1 MPTERQYQVND
12 NSTATFQFA
21 SGATL
26 TLNGAGPNSSGA
38 FAVTVQS
45 PGPAPITTFPDEIYL
60 ATDSVLAPTN
70 SATLTSTLKL
80 TGPICGPGN
89 LIMGGNGILQ
99 IGSANNTYGS
109 PGGGMTTVL
118 SGTLQLAAANALPVT
133 TSLVIGGGT
142 SSGIVD
148 LNGQSQI
155 IGNLSNGASGP
166 NEVISTS
173 GTAGILA
180 VNYQGSTPLVY
191 TGALGDSTNNNF
203 AFATTGSGTVVLA
216 GNNTYTQG
224 TAIGPG
230 ATLQLGNNGTF
241 GSFAGNVSNNGSL
254 VFNLQAGTAVNAVI
268 SGTGSVTMAQG
279 GVSLTGPNTYSG
291 ATYVQNGTLV
301 ASASATST
309 NPLPATTTVVLG
321 DAAGDSGV
329 LQLGDNAGPVN
340 QTVAALTAV
349 GMGAGNGVIGG
360 NANNSTLTVNLASNS
375 TFSGNLGDPTFASA
389 NGNNLALWKSGT
401 ARLTL
406 SGTSTYSGPTIVN
419 SGILEAGSASA
430 FSGNSAFTVNAPG
443 ILRISGNI
451 VSVGSIA
458 GAGTV
463 ENANAVAGLLV
474 TGLDNTNTIFSG
486 LIRNGTGAGTLGLWK
501 TGSGVLTL
509 AGSNTYTGPTTIN
522 AGTLQLTGQSRQA
535 SPFAV
540 SSGAALA
547 VSTAA
552 NTAVLASS
560 LTLGNAPGDTPALN
574 FNVQS
579 PWSASVP
586 MLAVS
591 GAITT
596 NGTTSIN
603 LASAYLPSAG
613 TYPLMDYTGSILG
626 SGTAGF
632 TLGSLPSRDSRP
644 HCKTTRSTM
653 CSC

>member
-1 MPTERQYQVND
+1 M
-12 NSTATFQFA
+12 
-21 SGATL
+21 
-26 TLNGAGPNSSGA
+26 
-38 FAVTVQS
+38 
-45 PGPAPITTFPDEIYL
+45 
-60 ATDSVLAPTN
+60 
-70 SATLTSTLKL
+70 
-80 TGPICGPGN
+80 
-89 LIMGGNGILQ
+89 
-99 IGSANNTYGS
+99 
-109 PGGGMTTVL
+109 
-118 SGTLQLAAANALPVT
+118 
-133 TSLVIGGGT
+133 
-142 SSGIVD
+142 
-148 LNGQSQI
+148 
-155 IGNLSNGASGP
+155 
-166 NEVISTS
+166 
-173 GTAGILA
+173 
-180 VNYQGSTPLVY
+180 
-191 TGALGDSTNNNF
+191 
-203 AFATTGSGTVVLA
+203 
-216 GNNTYTQG
+216 
-224 TAIGPG
+224 
-230 ATLQLGNNGTF
+230 
-241 GSFAGNVSNNGSL
+241 
-254 VFNLQAGTAVNAVI
+254 
-268 SGTGSVTMAQG
+268 
-279 GVSLTGPNTYSG
+279 
-291 ATYVQNGTLV
+291 
-301 ASASATST
+301 
-309 NPLPATTTVVLG
+309 
-321 DAAGDSGV
+321 
-329 LQLGDNAGPVN
+329 
-340 QTVAALTAV
+340 
-349 GMGAGNGVIGG
+349 
-360 NANNSTLTVNLASNS
+360 NLASNS

-443 ILRISGNI
+443 ILRISGNV

-603 LASAYLPSAG
+603 LASAYLPMPAR
-613 TYPLMDYTGSILG
+613 I
-626 SGTAGF
+626 
-632 TLGSLPSRDSRP
+632 R
-644 HCKTTRSTM
+644 
-653 CSC
+653 